1 MEEYEKRCGMGNDK
15 VFQMPGW
22 PAECGEG
29 EKKSSDEGFCQ
40 QINVN
45 VSWAAFHVV
54 SRIEEEVWKFFMTSY
69 DGVIRFEEQQIR
81 DQGPLY

>member
-1 MEEYEKRCGMGNDK
+1 MD
-15 VFQMPGW
+15 
-22 PAECGEG
+22 
-29 EKKSSDEGFCQ
+29 
-40 QINVN
+40 VN

-69 DGVIRFEEQQIR
+69 YGVIRFEEQQVR

>member
-1 MEEYEKRCGMGNDK
+1 MKNAVGWETARCSRCRVGQQRAEKERRNHLMK
-15 VFQMPGW
+15 V
-22 PAECGEG
+22 
-29 EKKSSDEGFCQ
+29 CQ

-69 DGVIRFEEQQIR
+69 YGVIRFEEQQVR

>member
-1 MEEYEKRCGMGNDK
+1 MEKRCGMENDK

-54 SRIEEEVWKFFMTSY
+54 SRIEEEV
-69 DGVIRFEEQQIR
+69 
-81 DQGPLY
+81 

>member
-1 MEEYEKRCGMGNDK
+1 MLWDRKQQGVPE
-15 VFQMPGW
+15 PGW
-22 PAECGEG
+22 PAACGEG

-54 SRIEEEVWKFFMTSY
+54 SRIEEEV
-69 DGVIRFEEQQIR
+69 
-81 DQGPLY
+81 